1 MQQQFMVDFS
11 ESEVGPLTLEERL
24 KIIQLKWR
32 GL

>member
-1 MQQQFMVDFS
+1 MVDSS

-32 GL
+32 GLHL